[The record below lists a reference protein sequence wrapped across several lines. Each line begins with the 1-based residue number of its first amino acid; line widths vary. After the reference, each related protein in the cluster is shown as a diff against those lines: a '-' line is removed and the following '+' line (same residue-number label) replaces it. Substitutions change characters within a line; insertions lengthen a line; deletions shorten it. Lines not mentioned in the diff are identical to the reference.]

1 MLWWLYEMT
10 ILWIKVPTQ
19 RWGALFVI
27 LAAYLFWK
35 KWPTR
40 PTNDHPAPLW
50 LCIALAAVAV
60 PFILAAGQGLASRSA
75 DFELQALNQL
85 PTMNPKFQSGPTPIS
100 QLQTPVVPSDFRPL
114 TSEFSPFDGPVRPL
128 ISQ

>member
-1 MLWWLYEMT
+1 MT